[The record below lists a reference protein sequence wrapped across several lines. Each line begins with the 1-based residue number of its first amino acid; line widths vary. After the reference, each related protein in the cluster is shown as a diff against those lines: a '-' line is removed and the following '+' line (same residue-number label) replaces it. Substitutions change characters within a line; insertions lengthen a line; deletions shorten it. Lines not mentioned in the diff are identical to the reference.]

1 MVISWDAVSA
11 AGLALCLAAVAW
23 NAGTM
28 IAALAQPLKRRRVA
42 DLRSFPG
49 VSVIVPVAGDA
60 PALTACVEALR
71 RMNYPSY
78 EVMLCA
84 SEEDDQ
90 ATLAIQ
96 SVLQLVPH
104 FRPCI
109 LKSLAISN
117 HKAALVAAALPLAKN
132 DLILLS
138 DDNVVST
145 PDRIQAHLAYRT
157 AGYGLVSSSVIG
169 DRSTNFWGAVDG
181 AFMNGHFARLQRA
194 GDAVGLSFS
203 TGKSILVSRE
213 ALARSGGYR
222 AAGESVCEDAIV
234 QRDLRAIGERV
245 TLSHEVQHQPIGQ
258 RRAAEVWHR
267 HLRWAR
273 CRRRH
278 APLLF
283 ALEVAMSAPITALYA
298 AVAGSS
304 IGQPYVC
311 GGAAV
316 LLLLILEWTFLSL
329 VGWPHSRGYPAVWV
343 TRELLA
349 IALWFTALKPS
360 EQTLWR
366 GRSLKL
372 RN

>member
-1 MVISWDAVSA
+1 
-11 AGLALCLAAVAW
+11 
-23 NAGTM
+23 M

-42 DLRSFPG
+42 GLRSFPS
-49 VSVIVPVAGDA
+49 VSVIVPVAGNA
-60 PALTACVEALR
+60 PALNACAEALGR
-71 RMNYPSY
+71 LNYPCY

-96 SVLQLVPH
+96 AVVQLVPH
-104 FRPCI
+104 LRPCVVT
-109 LKSLAISN
+109 SLAISN
-117 HKAALVAAALPLAKN
+117 HKAALVAAAVPLAKN
-132 DLILLS
+132 NLILLS

-145 PDRIQAHLAYRT
+145 PERIQTHLAYRA
-157 AGYGLVSSSVIG
+157 AGYGLVSACVIG
-169 DRSTNFWGAVDG
+169 DRATNFWGAVDG

-203 TGKSILVSRE
+203 TGKSTLVSRA
-213 ALARSGGYR
+213 ALALSGGYK

-245 TLSHEVQHQPIGQ
+245 TLSHEVQHQPIGR
-258 RRAAEVWHR
+258 RRAVEVWHR
-267 HLRWAR
+267 HLRWTR

-283 ALEVAMSAPITALYA
+283 AFEFAMSAPITALSA
-298 AVAGSS
+298 AVAGSA

-316 LLLLILEWTFLSL
+316 LLLLIMEWTFLSI
-329 VGWPHSRGYPAVWV
+329 VGWPSSRGYPVVWV
-343 TRELLA
+343 ARELLA
-349 IALWFTALKPS
+349 IALWFTALKSS

-372 RN
+372 RS

>member
-1 MVISWDAVSA
+1 MVISWEAVST
-11 AGLALCLAAVAW
+11 AGLALCLASIAW

-28 IAALAQPLKRRRVA
+28 IAALTQPLKRRHVTT
-42 DLRSFPG
+42 PG
-49 VSVIVPVAGDA
+49 SHPSVSVIVPVSGTAR
-60 PALTACVEALR
+60 ALTACAEALGR
-71 RMNYPSY
+71 LDYPCY

-84 SEEDDQ
+84 SEDDGE
-90 ATLAIQ
+90 AAIAIQ
-96 SVLQLVPH
+96 AALQLVPQLH
-104 FRPCI
+104 GCVVTPI
-109 LKSLAISN
+109 AVSN
-117 HKAALVAAALPLAKN
+117 PKAALVAAALPLAKY

-145 PDRIQAHLAYRT
+145 PQRIQTHLAYRA
-157 AGYGLVSSSVIG
+157 AGYGLVSACVVG

-203 TGKSILVSRE
+203 TGKSILISRT
-213 ALARSGGYR
+213 ALALSGGYK
-222 AAGESVCEDAIV
+222 AAGETVCEDAIV
-234 QRDLRAIGERV
+234 QRDLLAIGESV

-283 ALEVAMSAPITALYA
+283 AVEAATSAPVTALA
-298 AVAGSS
+298 AVVAGSA
-304 IGQPYVC
+304 IGLPYSC
-311 GGAAV
+311 CAAAT
-316 LLLLILEWTFLSL
+316 LLLLSMEWSFLVL
-329 VGWPHSRGYPAVWV
+329 VGWPRPRWYPAVWMA
-343 TRELLA
+343 RELLA
-349 IALWFTALKPS
+349 LALWVTALKSS

-366 GRSLKL
+366 GRSLNL
-372 RN
+372 GG